1 MYAHLPL
8 GELQNC
14 NLLLNSHQQEN
25 LVGSHQIKIPHV
37 KGQRRSPNKK
47 EGGAK
52 SYLESNPI
60 TTRDAQRAQTKP
72 CAHQDPKAQQGLSQI
87 CL

>member
-1 MYAHLPL
+1 MYAHLLL

-14 NLLLNSHQQEN
+14 SLLLNSHQQEN

-60 TTRDAQRAQTKP
+60 TTRDAQTYLVDTRTQRP
-72 CAHQDPKAQQGLSQI
+72 HRD
-87 CL
+87 